1 MSIISFIKEAGEK
14 LFGHR
19 DSAPAAPAADPA
31 ALQAK
36 AADADKTAAAA
47 IEKYIA
53 SQNLSA
59 DGLTV
64 EYDGS
69 QQAVTVSG
77 VAPDQAT
84 KEKIVLCCGNVQ
96 GVAKVNDMLT
106 VEQPADES
114 RYYTVVKGDTLSA
127 IAKKEYGNAN
137 AYMKIFEA
145 NKPMLSNPDK
155 IYPGQ
160 LLRIPAPDRSTRP
173 RPRDAAGRGPP
184 GRAFGFAAARAHRTV
199 GAESA
204 PTAPDARLPPCV
216 PRRQP
221 RRRAEAHRADAGAAP
236 HEREGQAVSGWS
248 TRTPAPAATRSKAAT
263 RRRRASTSRASP
275 GCGSATTC
283 LPPSPT
289 TSSWC
294 AVQSGWP
301 ADAIPRLA
309 ALAQMVLRA
318 QDQLRLFELH
328 PTDHRILASYLGP
341 LKGAEVFDSD
351 GFDGLKGQ
359 VPPSTRRAVVLM
371 DPSYEGNG
379 DYAKVV
385 GALRDASRASPRAS
399 TWSGIRRSR
408 SSRRRSCRGASKRSR
423 RKAGCMRG

>member
-36 AADADKTAAAA
+36 SDDADKTAAAA

-96 GVAKVNDMLT
+96 GIAKVNDMLT

-155 IYPGQ
+155 IYRASCCASRP
-160 LLRIPAPDRSTRP
+160 LDRSI
-173 RPRDAAGRGPP
+173 
-184 GRAFGFAAARAHRTV
+184 
-199 GAESA
+199 
-204 PTAPDARLPPCV
+204 TAD
-216 PRRQP
+216 
-221 RRRAEAHRADAGAAP
+221 
-236 HEREGQAVSGWS
+236 
-248 TRTPAPAATRSKAAT
+248 
-263 RRRRASTSRASP
+263 
-275 GCGSATTC
+275 
-283 LPPSPT
+283 
-289 TSSWC
+289 
-294 AVQSGWP
+294 P
-301 ADAIPRLA
+301 ADAAVA
-309 ALAQMVLRA
+309 A
-318 QDQLRLFELH
+318 
-328 PTDHRILASYLGP
+328 S
-341 LKGAEVFDSD
+341 
-351 GFDGLKGQ
+351 
-359 VPPSTRRAVVLM
+359 
-371 DPSYEGNG
+371 EG
-379 DYAKVV
+379 
-385 GALRDASRASPRAS
+385 RASGS
-399 TWSGIRRSR
+399 LSGSAPYSR
-408 SSRRRSCRGASKRSR
+408 C
-423 RKAGCMRG
+423 